1 MEAPSLLLE
10 LWTRQVKE
18 IFPHLHGHQ
27 QKGLA
32 FAVLGMA
39 LTGEGVL
46 QRMAEEISS
55 LELSGATMPRIERRL
70 QRLIEN

>member
-10 LWTRQVKE
+10 QWTRQVKE

-27 QKGLA
+27 QKSLA

-46 QRMAEEISS
+46 QRMAEEISLAL
-55 LELSGATMPRIERRL
+55 LERSHDAQHRTTITTADRE
-70 QRLIEN
+70 